1 MFIASKTDIGRKRD
15 ENQDRVRC
23 GFLGDNISLS
33 IVCDG
38 MGGALSGGV
47 ASEEAVNI
55 IYDRISANFRPD
67 FAPNKVRNLMLT
79 AVHAANTIVYEKSK
93 EDIEKNGMGTTCVA
107 ALVCGKHCYV
117 VSVGD
122 SRCYLM
128 EEGRIKQ
135 VTTDHTYV
143 RMLFEQGQISEDEMK
158 THQMKNVI
166 TRAVGVEPDVDVDYF
181 EFEPEGNFT
190 LLLCSDGLSNYCTN
204 EIIYGFVFGK
214 NLDNAV
220 NDLINYSNEQGGKDN
235 ISVALVAN

>member
-38 MGGALSGGV
+38 MGGALSGGI
-47 ASEEAVNI
+47 ASEEAINV
-55 IYDRISANFRPD
+55 IYDRIAANFRPD
-67 FAPNKVRNLMLT
+67 FDPNRVRNLMLT

-93 EDIEKNGMGTTCVA
+93 EDIDKNGMGTTCVA
-107 ALVCGKHCYV
+107 ALVCGKHCYIV
-117 VSVGD
+117 NVGD

-128 EEGRIKQ
+128 EEGKIRQ

-143 RMLFEQGQISEDEMK
+143 RMLYEQGQISEEELK
-158 THQMKNVI
+158 THRMKNVI

-181 EFEPEGNFT
+181 EIEPQGNFT
-190 LLLCSDGLSNYCTN
+190 LLLCSDGLSNYCSN

-220 NDLINYSNEQGGKDN
+220 ADLVNYSNEQGGKDN